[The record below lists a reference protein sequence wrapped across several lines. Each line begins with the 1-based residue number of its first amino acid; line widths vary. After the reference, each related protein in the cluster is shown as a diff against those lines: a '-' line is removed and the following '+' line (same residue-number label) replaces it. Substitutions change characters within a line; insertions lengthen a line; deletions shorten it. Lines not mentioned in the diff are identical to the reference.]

1 MLNMNSTSLGE
12 KGILSIFEKL
22 SEQINNKD
30 DQPLQILQ
38 IQRNEI
44 NFYNNQLLDLFKNIL
59 KFGNLI
65 FLDLSYNNLS
75 DKGVSDM
82 AFALKG

>member
-1 MLNMNSTSLGE
+1 MNSTSLGE